1 MDEVADT
8 NIKKNIKKKKR
19 SFLKDRIMRF
29 KVVAFIRKN
38 LFLSVFVFFLILSF
52 LVGFWDIKKYELYD
66 LNGETVSEEISLS
79 VSNYLKENVIGENY
93 FLLAPSSLEGDLYLG
108 IPKLK
113 TVRVE
118 KVAPNKLVLFLETFG
133 EKYTAYLRDRK
144 CYLLAPE
151 GIVLDSVCEEAE
163 EECCQ
168 QYSRDNSLIYFSSQ
182 EVEPSITEGEKDK
195 LLIMEEVGKIVK
207 VIESFNYKIQ
217 RIVLNKEIVEL
228 YDDSN
233 RVFRFTISAD
243 IDTQLKRFII
253 VAGKINS
260 EEMSFSSL
268 DLRFERPVM
277 RE

>member
-1 MDEVADT
+1 MSEVVGT
-8 NIKKNIKKKKR
+8 SIKKKKR

-29 KVVAFIRKN
+29 KVVAFIKKN
-38 LFLSVFVFFLILSF
+38 LFLSVFLLLLILSF
-52 LVGFWDIKKYELYD
+52 PVGFWDVKKYEFYD
-66 LNGETVSEEISLS
+66 LNGDIISETISSS
-79 VSNYLKENVIGENY
+79 VSNYLKENVTGENY
-93 FLLAPSSLEGDLYLG
+93 FLLSPLTLEKGLYMA

-113 TVRVE
+113 TAKIE
-118 KVAPNKLVLFLETFG
+118 KVAPNKLILFLEVFD
-133 EKYTAYLRDRK
+133 EKYTAYLRDQK
-144 CYLLAPE
+144 CYILSYE
-151 GIVLDSVCEEAE
+151 GIVLDSVCEKEKTQ
-163 EECCQ
+163 CCQ
-168 QYSRDNSLIYFSSQ
+168 QYALDNSLIYFFSQ
-182 EVEPSITEGEKDK
+182 EVEPSISEGEKDK

-207 VIESFNYKIQ
+207 IVEKFNYKIE

-228 YDDSN
+228 YDDSD

-260 EEMSFSSL
+260 DEMDFSSL